1 LQPSY
6 KQPIVKKRI
15 LVLEDDRINQEL
27 IRLYLGDEFDIKVES
42 NVSDAINT
50 INSSSFNLVITD
62 LNLGHGS
69 EGIDFLRQIR
79 GKDATSKIP
88 VVAYSA
94 YHDPSEVTDLKFTAF
109 ISKPITKADFVR
121 RIKEILVN

>member
-6 KQPIVKKRI
+6 KQPLVKKRI

-27 IRLYLGDEFDIKVES
+27 IRLYLGDEFEIKIES
-42 NVSDAINT
+42 NVDDALNT
-50 INSSSFNLVITD
+50 ITSSTFNLVITD

-79 GKDATSKIP
+79 SKQSTNRIP

-109 ISKPITKADFVR
+109 ISKPITKADFIR
-121 RIKEILVN
+121 RIKEILTN